1 MKVPEGFAFHQLPIR
16 KIIIYGRLLVLTW
29 NEELRKE
36 SAVIG
41 SMNSP
46 LVSSIKLS
54 LAMLYT
60 LAQQRLIESAEE

>member
-1 MKVPEGFAFHQLPIR
+1 MKVPDEFSFHRLSTR

-41 SMNSP
+41 SMDVS
-46 LVSSIKLS
+46 LVSSIKFS

-60 LAQQRLIESAEE
+60 LAQQRLTESGEE